1 MTVCQKLGVI
11 LESKVV
17 QKLSLEK
24 KVFNEWLPTHRIFL
38 KIFPWWHVD
47 SWPKSLLFKD
57 PPSLKFHDWTD
68 INGTIWLGESHLKT

>member
-24 KVFNEWLPTHRIFL
+24 KVSNKQWSPKLIFL
-38 KIFPWWHVD
+38 GNFFFFEKI
-47 SWPKSLLFKD
+47 
-57 PPSLKFHDWTD
+57 
-68 INGTIWLGESHLKT
+68 